1 MKILLA
7 IDHSKYSEAALH
19 ALIEQVRSEGTDVA
33 VLHVMEV
40 SLADF
45 ESRERFD
52 ATRAARLKPAH
63 ALVERFAA
71 ELKEAGYA
79 AKPVVEEGDAKESII
94 GFAERWKPDVIFVG
108 SHGKRRFRRLT
119 LGSVSEAVAR
129 YAPCSVQIVR
139 APESE

>member
-7 IDHSKYSEAALH
+7 VDHSKYSEAAVH
-19 ALIEQVRSEGTDVA
+19 ALIEQVRSEGTEVA

-45 ESRERFD
+45 ESRENFE
-52 ATRAARLKPAH
+52 ATRTARLQQANE
-63 ALVERFAA
+63 LVERFVA

-79 AKPVVEEGDAKESII
+79 AKPVVEEGDAKDSII

-129 YAPCSVQIVR
+129 HAPCSVQIVR
-139 APESE
+139 VPENR